1 MTSYADEL
9 LLDLGSGS
17 DGEGDASRSP
27 SPAPAAGPSS
37 AANGGASTQAA
48 AGDSDDEGDTEMQLP
63 EGGTLPAAELDAQT
77 VETMDVSGSVREV
90 SRLKESSKMKE
101 ILKVSAAAPLQ
112 GKGWWVQQHAESAS
126 LQSIA
131 HFAALPSPEV
141 SQSGVLED
149 SQEYQLIVRANNL
162 AVDLD
167 NEILIVHKV
176 SRSTAQV
183 NPAAAER
190 RFHAVHPGP
199 LRPSLPGARVAHP
212 LAVGVRARGAGAG
225 QRQRLDE
232 GVAAIDSAARHRRR
246 HLDDGQHDQGAP
258 AARAGVEARRRGGR
272 AGL

>member
-112 GKGWWVQQHAESAS
+112 GKGWWVLRAPRCSPLHTSPRCRRPRS
-126 LQSIA
+126 LNRACSRTRRSISSSCGRTTW
-131 HFAALPSPEV
+131 L
-141 SQSGVLED
+141 
-149 SQEYQLIVRANNL
+149 
-162 AVDLD
+162 
-167 NEILIVHKV
+167 
-176 SRSTAQV
+176 STWTM
-183 NPAAAER
+183 
-190 RFHAVHPGP
+190 RF
-199 LRPSLPGARVAHP
+199 
-212 LAVGVRARGAGAG
+212 
-225 QRQRLDE
+225 
-232 GVAAIDSAARHRRR
+232 
-246 HLDDGQHDQGAP
+246 
-258 AARAGVEARRRGGR
+258 
-272 AGL
+272 